1 MHLMHKFRA
10 VRNAV
15 RHSPSGT
22 GLDRMDVSPASVAV
36 LAMACREPCGGG
48 VAPSAKGEGGFSS
61 VRELRI
67 GENTDRRAVTCATA
81 LHSMPK
87 VCALGLRAAA
97 RMPGHQR
104 NQRGIATKKGEGVE
118 KGREGGTKERL
129 TSARQKEHLADT
141 TESVTYPQQWTADGP
156 VPLTGRA

>member
-1 MHLMHKFRA
+1 MHLMHA
-10 VRNAV
+10 L

-22 GLDRMDVSPASVAV
+22 GLDRMDASPASVVV
-36 LAMACREPCGGG
+36 LAMACRESCGGG

-87 VCALGLRAAA
+87 VCALGQRAAA
-97 RMPGHQR
+97 RIPGHR
-104 NQRGIATKKGEGVE
+104 GNKRGIATRKGEGGE
-118 KGREGGTKERL
+118 KGREGY
-129 TSARQKEHLADT
+129 Q
-141 TESVTYPQQWTADGP
+141 
-156 VPLTGRA
+156 GRVF